1 MLLTKDQIL
10 GADDIVTKEINVPQ
24 WGGSV
29 KIRTMTASD
38 RDRFEQQVF
47 SGNTKSERRD
57 NIRALMLSICI
68 VDESGNRVFGEKDVK
83 ALGGKS
89 AAAVDAIFSEIQK
102 LNALSDA
109 DIDEAAKNSEGTLG
123 DLSDGE

>member
-102 LNALSDA
+102 MNALSDA

-123 DLSDGE
+123 DVSDGE